1 LSGIAVVRILS
12 MAIADVE
19 ILGREFEGIGEV

>member
-1 LSGIAVVRILS
+1 

-19 ILGREFEGIGEV
+19 ILAGRVTYSPDGIDVYGSSK

>member
-1 LSGIAVVRILS
+1 LSGIADVNMLT

-19 ILGREFEGIGEV
+19 ILEVESLRDIG